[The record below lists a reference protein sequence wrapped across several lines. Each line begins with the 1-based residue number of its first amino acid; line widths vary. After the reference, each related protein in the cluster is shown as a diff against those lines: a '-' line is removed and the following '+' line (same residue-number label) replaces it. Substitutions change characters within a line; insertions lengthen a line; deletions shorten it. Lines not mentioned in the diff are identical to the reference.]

1 MKPDSELCI
10 TLEIILTS
18 GSLSARETSEARRK
32 RTFMLDMCCMDEDI
46 YLSVWSRG
54 VWTVAGEWK
63 DTWREVEN

>member
-46 YLSVWSRG
+46 YLSVW
-54 VWTVAGEWK
+54 TVAGEWK